1 MRTNRKEI
9 EDSLNKLK
17 AEISSGLVES
27 DRNLVAEAE
36 LDASSITSLATT
48 ADVLSA
54 VELKAAAHKSNCMG
68 KSKKQATAVVEPID
82 FTGKKKG
89 KRSAGKENG
98 EKPSKKLKAAG
109 KSKELAGEV
118 EMVEAEELAGS
129 PPKAIKKAS
138 APLKNVRWSPQNLHL
153 KLSISLF
160 PKMVQKSQDESSSED
175 SDSSSEEEDTPAKP
189 AAKSDTKPKAVPA
202 KAVRKTPL
210 KKMESSS
217 EDDSDN
223 GNGALAQK
231 KTAMSGKPNVKAPAK
246 KLESSE
252 DEEDSD
258 DSDDEDDPKQI
269 SIPAASVKVKGKPP
283 AKLVES
289 SSDEDESDES
299 EELDAKEEKLTT
311 RTAASDDSDASEDV
325 DEDEDE
331 DEDEDGKVEL
341 KTKSSKKGQEQP
353 KTPAPKAEGGGSKTV
368 FVKNLAW
375 GVDEDIL
382 QEFFEGVGEVQE
394 VRLAR
399 NEDGRSRGF
408 GHVDFI
414 SPEAAKKACEKSGE
428 MLEGRDVF
436 VELARERLFSPGSEG
451 KRDFNSPRGGGF
463 SGGRGQRSSSDITA
477 FVKGFNKFQDEDSI
491 RNSLTEFFGECGV
504 QNIRLPTDRETGDI
518 KGFAYVDFSDRDG
531 LAKAIDCSGS
541 DLDGR
546 SVFIEEAGGGGPS
559 SGGGARG
566 RGRGDFGGRGRGGG
580 GFGGRGGRG
589 RGNFGDRGRGGGRRG
604 GRGYGGSKASLS
616 GSGKKTT
623 FGDD

>member
-1 MRTNRKEI
+1 
-9 EDSLNKLK
+9 
-17 AEISSGLVES
+17 
-27 DRNLVAEAE
+27 
-36 LDASSITSLATT
+36 
-48 ADVLSA
+48 
-54 VELKAAAHKSNCMG
+54 MG
-68 KSKKQATAVVEPID
+68 KSKKQATVVLEPFN

-98 EKPSKKLKAAG
+98 EKPSKKLKTAG
-109 KSKELAGEV
+109 KSKELAEEV

-129 PPKAIKKAS
+129 PSRAIKKAS
-138 APLKNVRWSPQNLHL
+138 ASLKNGSGKKNRKAALVSKTKAAQTAPVKTGKKVLEEESDDTSDSSEVEPARPPPKSFIKPVSKNGAKVTRQESP
-153 KLSISLF
+153 
-160 PKMVQKSQDESSSED
+160 SED
-175 SDSSSEEEDTPAKP
+175 SDSSSEEVDTPVKP

-202 KAVRKTPL
+202 KAVTKTPL
-210 KKMESSS
+210 KKMEGSS

-223 GNGALAQK
+223 GNEALAQK

-246 KLESSE
+246 KLESSD

-269 SIPAASVKVKGKPP
+269 SLPAALVKAKGKPP

-289 SSDEDESDES
+289 SSDEDESADES

-331 DEDEDGKVEL
+331 DEDDDDKVEL
-341 KTKSSKKGQEQP
+341 KTRSFKKGQEQP

-414 SPEAAKKACEKSGE
+414 SAEAAKKACEKSGE

-546 SVFIEEAGGGGPS
+546 SVYIEEAGGGGPS

-580 GFGGRGGRG
+580 RFGGRGGRG
-589 RGNFGDRGRGGGRRG
+589 RGNFGDRGRGGGGRRG